1 MKKTLLVLLALLMG
15 LLGCAAIP
23 PLTHDQCNATKFP
36 TAHEHEACL
45 KAAGDYEQAEHE
57 REDRRLI
64 KRDEIIIMFL
74 NACDADPRLV
84 IVEVIRGSSRRCLPS
99 SREKRK
105 AMKEYGYKYT
115 HENVCSRAFSQDFQC
130 WDRYTLA
137 EAIRRLNGRF

>member
-23 PLTHDQCNATKFP
+23 PLTHDQCNSTLFP

-64 KRDEIIIMFL
+64 RRDEIIMFL
-74 NACDADPRLV
+74 NGCDADDRLV
-84 IVEVIRGSSRRCLPS
+84 LVEVIRGGGRPCLPNT
-99 SREKRK
+99 RKKRD
-105 AMKEYGYKYT
+105 ALREYGYKYT
-115 HENVCSRAFSQDFQC
+115 HENVCSRAFMQDFQC
-130 WDRYTLA
+130 WDRRALA
-137 EAIRRLNGRF
+137 EAIRRLSGRF

>member
-23 PLTHDQCNATKFP
+23 PLTHDQCNATLFP

-64 KRDEIIIMFL
+64 RRDEIIMFL
-74 NACDADPRLV
+74 NGCDSYSNLV

-99 SREKRK
+99 DREKLK
-105 AMKEYGYKYT
+105 ALKEYGYKYT
-115 HENVCSRAFSQDFQC
+115 HENVCPRAFQQDFQC
-130 WDRYTLA
+130 WDRRTLA
-137 EAIRRLNGRF
+137 EAIRRLNSGIF